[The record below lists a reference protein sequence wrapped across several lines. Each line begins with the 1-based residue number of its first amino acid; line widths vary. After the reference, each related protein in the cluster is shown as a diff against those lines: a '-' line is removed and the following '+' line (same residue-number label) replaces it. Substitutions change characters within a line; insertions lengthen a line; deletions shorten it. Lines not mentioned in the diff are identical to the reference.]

1 MKKTIPA
8 LALAALL
15 CAPPAFAAGGTNVGA
30 SASAGSDVSVV
41 SNPSASA
48 VSNPNQVSNQ
58 SLVSNPSSSVVSNPS
73 SSVSGISPS
82 ANVTQNY
89 QAADP
94 GMGRP
99 FAFPVQPYQASVL
112 PYLGPWSSGYNVLED
127 LRSLPEIITISQ
139 AKSLYKGGVSARIN
153 KMDDN
158 SYQFQECKILS
169 SLPAK
174 PLVAA
179 DGKPALDKDGKAV
192 LVPDETKFK
201 RVAFIFLQGDKDA
214 TTMDVIADASL
225 EAMNHGANAIVL
237 LKKVESTATHSSGW
251 GIGFGGVEGQLSGA
265 GQTNSIAASAGTG
278 YHSATAE
285 PVYKEGMAVLAIQTT
300 GGMSAIQKKEAGTD

>member
-1 MKKTIPA
+1 MKKVIPT

-15 CAPPAFAAGGTNVGA
+15 CAPSAFAAGTSVGA
-30 SASAGSDVSVV
+30 SATAGSDVSV
-41 SNPSASA
+41 
-48 VSNPNQVSNQ
+48 
-58 SLVSNPSSSVVSNPS
+58 VSNPSSSVVSNPS
-73 SSVSGISPS
+73 SSLVSNPS
-82 ANVTQNY
+82 SSITQNY

-94 GMGRP
+94 GQGRP

-112 PYLGPWSSGYNVLED
+112 PYLGPWSSGYNVIED
-127 LRSLPEIITISQ
+127 LRSLPEVITMAQ
-139 AKSLYKGGVSARIN
+139 AKLMYQGGVSARIN

-158 SYQFQECKILS
+158 SYQFETCKLLS
-169 SLPAK
+169 SLPTK
-174 PLVAA
+174 PLVSP
-179 DGKPALDKDGKAV
+179 DGKPVLDKDRKPV
-192 LVPDETKFK
+192 MVPDETMFK
-201 RVAFIFLQGDKDA
+201 RVAFIFLQGDKKA
-214 TTMDVIADASL
+214 TTMDVLADASL

-285 PVYKEGMAVLAIQTT
+285 PIYKEGMVVLAIQTD
-300 GGMSAIQKKEAGTD
+300 GGMSGIKKLKKAE